1 VSRPNLL
8 RYGDLPISSFAGW
21 DRVQQ
26 IEGVLTGH
34 DFGQLRNSAILMDAM
49 ERDDRISGVLSTR
62 VGGLLAAPV
71 EVKAANGKVKAAR
84 IARELGGDDETVGI
98 LGTIFP
104 KSALGAMSRWGHT
117 EGIAVGEL
125 IWTTGPDRWVPRIK
139 VWHPQFLYWD
149 WAQAAFMLSTAQGIV
164 QLPRIDEKPRS
175 DGKWFIW
182 CPYGY
187 QYGWLRALVRTLGFK
202 YLMRSWNYR
211 DWARYN
217 ERYGKP
223 IVGGVVPAK
232 ATPGA
237 KDQFE
242 EDLANMGDEATILLP
257 QGDDPATGYDV
268 KLIEAKSRGYQTFD
282 DFKAQLDT
290 DIAIAVLGQ
299 DLPSEAKGGGLGNA
313 KGGDIRDHVRI
324 DKRMA
329 DAEIFVAFR
338 DQVLTYWAEYNF
350 SDPDL
355 APRPEAQVIPE
366 TDETEEATGMKMLG
380 DALQSLELGGEGRV
394 DVLAILE
401 RQGIPILS
409 EEEVAAKKAQ
419 KIQDAADAM
428 AARGGPPGTED
439 GDAQGDG
446 GGDGGDVP
454 PAGPPKAAPPKPGE
468 KAKLTAGAGPVARRT
483 FAGLQIA
490 IENPAG
496 SIRLWHDGPS
506 QIGATTMQHDYGF
519 IEGVMG
525 ADKEELDVY
534 LGPDEGAPD
543 VHVVHQQAKP
553 DYKRHDEDKVMLGWS
568 DPGAAKAAYLAH
580 RNDEKA
586 FGGMSTIPLDR
597 FKAKLKSRT
606 GTGKIR
612 ASAIVDAGMAERAII
627 GLIGRASGVAE
638 LRART
643 RKGKARAKL
652 YADAVA
658 DRAKAQ
664 AARVLAP
671 DLTALTAVIDASSD
685 FEDLRRRL
693 PGALRGMDPA
703 RAAALV
709 EKARLMAH
717 LGGRLAAVK
726 TL

>member
-1 VSRPNLL
+1 MDVSRPNLT

-21 DRVQQ
+21 DRVAQ
-26 IEGVLTGH
+26 IEGVLTAH

-71 EVKAANGKVKAAR
+71 EVKPANGKVKAAR
-84 IARELGGDDETVGI
+84 IARELGGDDETTGI
-98 LGTIFP
+98 LGQIFP
-104 KSALGAMSRWGHT
+104 KSAVGAMSRWGHT
-117 EGIAVGEL
+117 EGIAIGEL
-125 IWTTGPDRWVPRIK
+125 IWQTGPDRWIPRIK

-175 DGKWFIW
+175 DGKWFVW

-232 ATPGA
+232 AQAAA

-257 QGDDPATGYDV
+257 QGEDPNTGYDV

-299 DLPSEAKGGGLGNA
+299 DLPSESKGGGLGA
-313 KGGDIRDHVRI
+313 SKGADIRDHVRI

-329 DAEIFVAFR
+329 DAEIYVAFR
-338 DQVLTYWAEYNF
+338 EQVLTYWAEFNF
-350 SDPDL
+350 GDPAL

-366 TDETEEATGMKMLG
+366 TDETEENTGMKLLG
-380 DALQSLELGGEGRV
+380 DALQSLEVGGEGRV

-419 KIQDAADAM
+419 KVKDAQEAM
-428 AARGGPPGTED
+428 AARGGQPGPD
-439 GDAQGDG
+439 
-446 GGDGGDVP
+446 GGDGGDQRAAP
-454 PAGPPKAAPPKPGE
+454 PFGAPPKPGE

-483 FAGLQIA
+483 FAGLPIA

-496 SIRLWHDGPS
+496 SIRLWHDGPT
-506 QIGATTMQHDYGF
+506 QIGATTMQNDYGF

-534 LGPDEGAPD
+534 LGPDEGASN

-553 DYKRHDEDKVMLGWS
+553 DYKRHDEDKVMLGFP
-568 DPGAAKAAYLAH
+568 DAGAAEAAYLAH
-580 RNDEKA
+580 RNDGEQA

-606 GTGKIR
+606 GIGKIR
-612 ASAIVDAGMAERAII
+612 ATAIVDTGLAERAII
-627 GLIGRASGVAE
+627 GLIGRASGAAA

-643 RKGKARAKL
+643 GRGKARAKL

-658 DRAKAQ
+658 DRAKAE

-671 DLTALTAVIDASSD
+671 DLTAITKVIDESSD
-685 FEDLRRRL
+685 FDDLRRRL
-693 PGALRGMDPA
+693 PAALRGMDPA